1 MERLISKAQSCDETA
16 LNALWE
22 KVERFAYATAR
33 RYSSTAYADAE
44 DFMQCAWLGFRSAVI
59 KHDGRYRFLSL
70 VEWCVQNECRTLLGL
85 RNQKSPRDT
94 LPLDALS
101 TDGETPFVEMLE
113 DDSLPEST
121 AAMEDADLYR
131 DVHAAVSA
139 LPERERLV
147 IELHYFD
154 TLSLAEIAQRMQ
166 VSTQRATQLKDRALS
181 HLRQDPVLSAV
192 YAPDFRALPHPE
204 RSSLRRFQHTQMSDT
219 EATALQRISQ
229 QKRAARGQL
238 AKYRRWM
245 AQNVTEGLFTP
256 EEAEAVL
263 ARRQQELGI

>member
-22 KVERFAYATAR
+22 KVERFAYATAW
-33 RYSSTAYADAE
+33 RYSATAYADSD
-44 DFMQCAWLGFRSAVI
+44 DFKQCAWLGFHSAVSA
-59 KHDGRYRFLSL
+59 HDGRYSFLSL
-70 VEWCVQNECRTLLGL
+70 VQWHIQRECRTLLGL
-85 RNQKSPRDT
+85 RMQKSPRDA

-101 TDGETPFVEMLE
+101 EDGETPFIEMLE
-113 DDSLPEST
+113 DDALPESS

-131 DVHAAVSA
+131 DVHTAVSA

-147 IELHYFD
+147 IVLHYFKAL
-154 TLSLAEIAQRMQ
+154 TLSEIAQRMQ

-192 YAPDFRALPHPE
+192 YAPDFRVLPRPE
-204 RSSLRRFQHTQMSDT
+204 RSSLRRFRHTHMSDT
-219 EATALQRISQ
+219 EAAALLRISQ

-263 ARRQQELGI
+263 ARRKQELGI